1 MILRITLFFILLPL
15 FYLYAETPED
25 SLKRVTEQNKLTHI
39 DSLIYGKQ
47 NYFLDEN
54 NELISL
60 NPNYDSIPVVDELI
74 YEYRILQLN
83 KTSAIKLN
91 YNDIVKNYIE
101 MYTVRKRRLLEK
113 IITRSQIY
121 FPIFEEYFDKYNL
134 PLELKYL
141 SIVESALNPNA
152 RSKSGAVGL
161 WQFMYNTG
169 KMLDLNITS
178 FIDERKDIYKS
189 TNAACRYLEYLYRT
203 FGDWQLALAAYNGG
217 PGSVRNAIT
226 LSGGKTNFWEIRKY
240 LPKETQGYVPAYI
253 AAFYAFE
260 YSKEHNI
267 KTMKNLNN
275 YNNIDTLSI
284 NGNLSLRNVAKQLN
298 LDYAEI
304 KKLNPIYKLG
314 VIPDDNNTYTIVLPK
329 KSISQFLELNSSLV
343 NVASSRKKVD
353 IFNGKEKLIHIVEK
367 GEYFH
372 KIALHYRCTIE
383 DIITWNKLE
392 DRKIHTGQELVIYNT
407 HLSETSIL
415 EYKIDK

>member
-1 MILRITLFFILLPL
+1 MRLSILSYLLFLVICS
-15 FYLYAETPED
+15 YAGQPED
-25 SLKRVTEQNKLTHI
+25 SLKIEIKNSQISYI
-39 DSLIYGKQ
+39 DSFILEKE
-47 NYFLDEN
+47 NYFFDEN
-54 NELISL
+54 NELIAL
-60 NPNYDSIPVVDELI
+60 NPNYDSIPIVDDLI

-101 MYTVRKRRLLEK
+101 MYTVRKRKLLTK
-113 IITRSQIY
+113 IMTRSQIY
-121 FPIFEEYFDKYNL
+121 FPIFEEYFDKYDL

-152 RSKSGAVGL
+152 RSSSGAVGL

-169 KMLDLNITS
+169 RMLDLKTTS
-178 FIDERKDIYKS
+178 FIDERKDVYKS

-217 PGSVRNAIT
+217 PGTVRNAIA

-260 YSKEHNI
+260 YSKDHNI
-267 KTMKNLNN
+267 NVVDNS
-275 YNNIDTLSI
+275 YSYYNIDTLSI
-284 NGNLSLRNVAKQLN
+284 QGDLSLRKTAEQLN
-298 LDYAEI
+298 VSYISL
-304 KKLNPIYKLG
+304 KKLNPIYKRG
-314 VIPDDNNTYTIVLPK
+314 IIPNDSYTHTLVLPSNK
-329 KSISQFLELNSSLV
+329 TLQFLELNKSLV
-343 NVASSRKKVD
+343 CNSGAKKNIDV
-353 IFNGKEKLIHIVEK
+353 FNGKKKIIHIVEK

-383 DIITWNKLE
+383 DIIKWNNIN
-392 DRKIHTGQELVIYNT
+392 DRKIHTGQELVIYNIHNT
-407 HLSETSIL
+407 ETSSL
-415 EYKIDK
+415 E

>member
-1 MILRITLFFILLPL
+1 MRLNLL
-15 FYLYAETPED
+15 FYILIISISNIYAEEPED
-25 SLKRVTEQNKLTHI
+25 SLKAAIKTEYLSHI
-39 DSLIYGKQ
+39 DSLINEKE
-47 NYFLDEN
+47 NYFIDEN
-54 NELISL
+54 DELIAL
-60 NPNYDSIPVVDELI
+60 NPNYDSIPVFDELI

-91 YNDIVKNYIE
+91 YNSVVKNYIE
-101 MYTVRKRRLLEK
+101 MYTVRKRKLLTK
-113 IITRSQIY
+113 IISRSKIY
-121 FPIFEEYFDKYNL
+121 FPIFEEYLDKYDL

-152 RSKSGAVGL
+152 RSRSGAVGL

-169 KMLDLNITS
+169 RMLDLKTTS
-178 FIDERKDIYKS
+178 YIDERKDVYKS

-217 PGSVRNAIT
+217 PGTVRNAIA
-226 LSGGKTNFWEIRKY
+226 LSGGKTNFWEIRKF

-267 KTMKNLNN
+267 KLANTPNN

-284 NGNLSLRNVAKQLN
+284 QGNLSLQKTAEQLN
-298 LDYAEI
+298 LNYNSLR
-304 KKLNPIYKLG
+304 KLNPIYKRG
-314 VIPDDNNTYTIVLPK
+314 IIPNDNNTYTLVLPSNK
-329 KSISQFLELNSSLV
+329 ILQFLELNNALV
-343 NVASSRKKVD
+343 CNDHIIKNTD

-383 DIITWNKLE
+383 DILKWNNII
-392 DRKIHTGQELVIYNT
+392 DRKIHTGQELIIYNL
-407 HLSETSIL
+407 HKIETSSL
-415 EYKIDK
+415 N